1 MVTEGN
7 ISNILKDTEE
17 LQPLI
22 KATGHISKLNVLLSD
37 ILQPPIFAHT
47 AISHIDRDTLVL
59 HTKNSA
65 TASKLHQLN
74 SYLLKN
80 IQKHSNDIVKIKIKV
95 VPDREPQNHVMPE
108 PKAIFEGKDAFDKI
122 SAKISNGP
130 LKLVIDRMRKNLKS

>member
-7 ISNILKDTEE
+7 ISSILQDAEE

-22 KATGHISKLNVLLSD
+22 KATGQISKLTKILSD
-37 ILQPPIFAHT
+37 ILQPPLFAHT

-59 HTKNSA
+59 HTTNSA
-65 TASKLHQLN
+65 TASKLHQLK

-80 IQKHSNDIVKIKIKV
+80 IQKHSNDILKIKIKV
-95 VPDREPQNHVMPE
+95 VPDREPQNRSMPE
-108 PKAIFEGKDAFDKI
+108 PKAIFEGKNAFDEI